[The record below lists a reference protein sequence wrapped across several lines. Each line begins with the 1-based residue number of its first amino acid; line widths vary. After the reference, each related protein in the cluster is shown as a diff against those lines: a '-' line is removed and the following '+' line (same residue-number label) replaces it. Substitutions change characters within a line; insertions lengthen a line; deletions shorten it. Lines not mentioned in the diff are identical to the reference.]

1 MDTIDDLKYT
11 LDPDNKNTINTTINT
26 DQSYSA
32 QQSIKSDWRQYFTIE
47 ELATAFEKIQKGED
61 PNDEE
66 VEE

>member
-32 QQSIKSDWRQYFTIE
+32 
-47 ELATAFEKIQKGED
+47 
-61 PNDEE
+61 
-66 VEE
+66 